1 MDLKSYSRW
10 FDYSR
15 ARDDMLRYTDTP
27 VAPWHVV
34 PSNDKRRARLNLIT
48 HLLGSVPYKKLPTEN
63 IKLPARQQRGDY
75 VEVNW
80 TSKHIPQKF

>member
-1 MDLKSYSRW
+1 
-10 FDYSR
+10 
-15 ARDDMLRYTDTP
+15 
-27 VAPWHVV
+27 
-34 PSNDKRRARLNLIT
+34 LNLIT